1 MPHEGPDICVCILDH
16 DRYTTRLRHQKRW
29 LPPPRLSIPW
39 KPAPI
44 TNLAVQGLK
53 FVPSKQWK
61 SKPHIV
67 YVMYICVYI
76 YIVMI
81 VYVCMCSLQLWFFLV
96 FWLCGHFVF
105 KPFSD
110 RSVKTLRCERLDP
123 NLTNFAGRTAL
134 LVACGFDH
142 TEVVMQL
149 LRSERR
155 GLATW
160 GLHGA
165 STFGHWCLW
174 SMGVS
179 IIGI

>member
-1 MPHEGPDICVCILDH
+1 MCMHS
-16 DRYTTRLRHQKRW
+16 W
-29 LPPPRLSIPW
+29 PW
-39 KPAPI
+39 QVYYKTPAPE
-44 TNLAVQGLK
+44 TLT
-53 FVPSKQWK
+53 PSPQVVHPVKTC
-61 SKPHIV
+61 SYNKPRSAGFEICSIQTVEIKATYSICDV
-67 YVMYICVYI
+67 YMCI